1 MASWST
7 GRMLSSLSPPVKVLM
22 LFWKMDYLSW
32 FCVESKALELSVP
45 EEGGWGSILQVE
57 RRHGLALVMMVGN
70 IGSLVKEWSRKW

>member
-45 EEGGWGSILQVE
+45 EE
-57 RRHGLALVMMVGN
+57 RRGRGVPFCKLREDMG
-70 IGSLVKEWSRKW
+70 